1 MKSWKVSDDS
11 KYQFGIGTSSFGV
24 AVTMYVEAGCELGRG
39 GCRSRPT
46 GLTSPRIRTPSFTD
60 VPSYVLRVLNRT
72 TVFPR
77 AGRIVALLARLLNPF
92 EEVLL
97 G

>member
-39 GCRSRPT
+39 GCKESTNRSYEPEDTDSEFHGRAILRSEGVESHDCFP
-46 GLTSPRIRTPSFTD
+46 SCRTNSGVVGEASQSF
-60 VPSYVLRVLNRT
+60 
-72 TVFPR
+72 
-77 AGRIVALLARLLNPF
+77 
-92 EEVLL
+92 
-97 G
+97 